1 MSYATGVPTSPVNLL
16 QTFATWLVSI
26 GWTSDKSAAAGLGW
40 ESHLHKNGVYV
51 HFRAAVGE
59 RTWSSTNENDA
70 LGTALSLFLSTSF
83 SGSGAWDAQ
92 PGNPPVGSA
101 TSNVVGC
108 GMNLSAGPF
117 SNYYFFADTAG
128 DNVALVL
135 EKTPGLFEYLFWGIS
150 LAKVGSWTGGM
161 YFGAS
166 SSGYYASSRSNPLNT
181 PGSTETS
188 PCPGSLNDANASP
201 AAFVLCN
208 SDSFTGKWIAIS
220 DNAGAN
226 LGFTGRTG
234 TSSVVASDGIR
245 GGTTPSSSIPR
256 YAIGP
261 DTLGADP
268 HQFQYQQTSQLDGR
282 VNLLP
287 VLWWVGRDGSS
298 GSTGP
303 FSLIGSLPMIFF
315 SNGVGN
321 GFVPAGEYA
330 LGASTYKMFP
340 NFAVLK
346 V

>member
-1 MSYATGVPTSPVNLL
+1 
-16 QTFATWLVSI
+16 
-26 GWTSDKSAAAGLGW
+26 
-40 ESHLHKNGVYV
+40 
-51 HFRAAVGE
+51 
-59 RTWSSTNENDA
+59 
-70 LGTALSLFLSTSF
+70 
-83 SGSGAWDAQ
+83 
-92 PGNPPVGSA
+92 
-101 TSNVVGC
+101 
-108 GMNLSAGPF
+108 MNLSAGPF